1 MFDLVVRNG
10 TVATETGSECA
21 DVGISGGV
29 ITAVGRRL
37 GPGTREIDALGRLVL
52 PGGVDAH
59 CHVDQKSSSGLM
71 TADDFFTAGV
81 SAACG
86 GTTTMIP
93 FAAQHRGQSLR
104 AVVEAY
110 HERARARAFVD
121 YGFHLIVS
129 DPTPVVLEDELP
141 GLVADGCPSLKVY
154 MTYDALKVTD
164 RQMLDIFDAARR
176 AGAIVMVHAENSDA
190 VAWATDRLL
199 AQGLTE
205 PRYHPASRPA
215 AAEGEAT
222 NRAIALAELA
232 GADVFIV
239 HVSCREALAP
249 IAAARARGARV
260 WAETCPQYLVLTA
273 ADMDRP
279 GFDMARFIC
288 SPPVRSRDDQD
299 VLWGALADG
308 ELDLV
313 ASDHAPYRLRDPLG
327 KLVHGDRAPFTKIPN
342 GMPGL
347 ELRMPLVYSAGVRT
361 GRITLA
367 QFVALTATNPARI
380 YGLYPRKGTIAPG
393 SDADLAIWDT
403 GLERVVAQA
412 DLHDAMDD
420 SPFEGR
426 VVTGW
431 PVTTIARGE
440 VVWHEGRVAGEPGRG
455 RFVARTPRMASA
467 LVASGFS
474 RT

>member
-1 MFDLVVRNG
+1 MFDLVIRGG
-10 TVATETGSECA
+10 TVATDTGTACA
-21 DVGISGGV
+21 DIGISGG
-29 ITAVGRRL
+29 IIADVGRRL
-37 GPGTREIDALGRLVL
+37 GPGTREIDATGRLVL

-59 CHVDQKSSSGLM
+59 CHVDQESSSGLM

-86 GTTTMIP
+86 GTTTIVP

-110 HERARARAFVD
+110 HDRARLRAFVD

-129 DPTPVVLEDELP
+129 DPTPVVLQEELP
-141 GLVADGCPSLKVY
+141 GLVAEGCPSLKVY

-164 RQMLDIFDAARR
+164 RQMLAVFEAARR

-190 VAWATDRLL
+190 VAWTTERLI
-199 AQGLTE
+199 ARGLTE
-205 PRYHPASRPA
+205 PRHHPASRPA

-249 IAAARARGARV
+249 IAAARARRARV
-260 WAETCPQYLVLTA
+260 RAETCPQYLVLTA
-273 ADMDRP
+273 ADMDQP
-279 GFDMARFIC
+279 GFDAARFIC
-288 SPPVRSRDDQD
+288 SPPLRGREDQD
-299 VLWGALADG
+299 ALWRALADG
-308 ELDLV
+308 RLDLV
-313 ASDHAPYRLRDPLG
+313 ASDHAPYRLRDPQG
-327 KLVHGDRAPFTKIPN
+327 KMVHGADAPFTKIPN

-347 ELRMPLVYSAGVRT
+347 EVRMPLVYSAGVRT

-367 QFVALTATNPARI
+367 QFVALTSTNPARVH
-380 YGLYPRKGTIAPG
+380 GLYPRKGTIAPG
-393 SDADLAIWDT
+393 SDADLAIWDAD
-403 GLERVVAQA
+403 LERTVTQA
-412 DLHDAMDD
+412 HLHDAMDD
-420 SPFEGR
+420 SPFEGHT
-426 VVTGW
+426 VTGW

-440 VVWHEGRVAGEPGRG
+440 VVWHEGRVHGEPGRG
-455 RFVARTPRMASA
+455 RFVARTTRLA
-467 LVASGFS
+467 
-474 RT
+474 

>member
-1 MFDLVVRNG
+1 MFDLVVRGG
-10 TVATETGSECA
+10 TVATETGTACA
-21 DVGISGGV
+21 DVGVSDGV
-29 ITAVGRRL
+29 VAALGRRL
-37 GPGTREIDALGRLVL
+37 GPGAREIDATGRLVL
-52 PGGVDAH
+52 PGGIDAH

-71 TADDFFTAGV
+71 TADDFFTAGA

-86 GTTTMIP
+86 GTTTIIP

-110 HERARARAFVD
+110 HERAGSRAFVD

-129 DPTPVVLEDELP
+129 DPTSVVLEDELP

-164 RQMLDIFDAARR
+164 RQMLAIFEAGRR

-190 VAWATDRLL
+190 VAWTTERLL

-249 IAAARARGARV
+249 IVAARARGARV

-273 ADMDRP
+273 ADMDQP

-288 SPPVRSRDDQD
+288 SPPLRNREDHT
-299 VLWGALADG
+299 VLWAALADG
-308 ELDLV
+308 HLDLV
-313 ASDHAPYRLRDPLG
+313 ASDHAPYRLRDPQG
-327 KLVHGDRAPFTKIPN
+327 KMVHGAGAPFTKIPS

-347 ELRMPLVYSAGVRT
+347 ELRMPLLYSEGVRS
-361 GRITLA
+361 GRITLS

-380 YGLYPRKGTIAPG
+380 YGFYPRKGTIAPG
-393 SDADLAIWDT
+393 SDADLAIWEAD
-403 GLERVVAQA
+403 LARVVAQA

-426 VVTGW
+426 TVTGW

-440 VVWHEGRVAGEPGRG
+440 VLWHEGQVAGQPGRG
-455 RFVARTPRMASA
+455 RFVARTPRRA
-467 LVASGFS
+467 
-474 RT
+474 

>member
-1 MFDLVVRNG
+1 MFDLVVRGG
-10 TVATETGSECA
+10 TIATETGTEDA
-21 DVGISGGV
+21 DVGIFGGV
-29 ITAVGRRL
+29 ITACGRGL
-37 GPGTREIDALGRLVL
+37 GPGTREIDATGRLVL

-59 CHVDQKSSSGLM
+59 CHVDQRSSSGLM

-86 GTTTMIP
+86 GTTTIIP

-110 HERARARAFVD
+110 HERAGSRAFVD

-129 DPTPVVLEDELP
+129 DPTPAVLEEELP
-141 GLVADGCPSLKVY
+141 GLVADG
-154 MTYDALKVTD
+154 
-164 RQMLDIFDAARR
+164 Q
-176 AGAIVMVHAENSDA
+176 
-190 VAWATDRLL
+190 
-199 AQGLTE
+199 
-205 PRYHPASRPA
+205 
-215 AAEGEAT
+215 
-222 NRAIALAELA
+222 
-232 GADVFIV
+232 
-239 HVSCREALAP
+239 
-249 IAAARARGARV
+249 
-260 WAETCPQYLVLTA
+260 
-273 ADMDRP
+273 
-279 GFDMARFIC
+279 
-288 SPPVRSRDDQD
+288 
-299 VLWGALADG
+299 
-308 ELDLV
+308 LDLV
-313 ASDHAPYRLRDPLG
+313 ASDHAPYRLRDPKG
-327 KLVHGDRAPFTKIPN
+327 KMVHGEWAPFTKIPN

-380 YGLYPRKGTIAPG
+380 HGLYPCKGTIAPG

-426 VVTGW
+426 AVTGW

-440 VVWHEGRVAGEPGRG
+440 VVWHEGQVTGEPGRG
-455 RFVARTPRMASA
+455 RFVPRTSR
-467 LVASGFS
+467 VA
-474 RT
+474 